1 MYYNIFIQFV
11 KIIYFS
17 YNVIGENMKTIIE
30 KNIHELEIQK
40 SRFICYMDIV
50 HNEEEVK
57 VILQDIKTKYPGATH
72 YCYAYII
79 DNVKRFQ
86 DNGEPSGTAGMPILH
101 VLESQDLQHVISIVI
116 RYFGGIK
123 LGAGGLVRAYT
134 NSVSECLQKTKI
146 TILEECQILHI
157 IFNYSNTKQ
166 VDYLLQNYEIIKK
179 EFNENAIYEIAIP
192 KKSIETVLNS
202 LLTSIDSYVIDS
214 HIIYRAKQN
223 QDIS

>member
-1 MYYNIFIQFV
+1 MYYNIFILFV
-11 KIIYFS
+11 KILYFS
-17 YNVIGENMKTIIE
+17 YNITGEKMKTICC
-30 KNIHELEIQK
+30 KTIHELEIQK
-40 SRFICYMDIV
+40 SRFICYIDIV
-50 HNEEEVK
+50 HNEEQVK
-57 VILQDIKTKYPGATH
+57 AILHTIQNQYPGATH

-86 DNGEPSGTAGMPILH
+86 DDGEPSGTAGMPILH
-101 VLESQDLQHVISIVI
+101 VLESQDLQHVIAIVI

-134 NSVSECLQKTKI
+134 NSVSECLQKAKI

-179 EFNENAIYEIAIP
+179 EFNENVIYEIAIP
-192 KKSIETVLNS
+192 KKSIETVSNS

-214 HIIYRAKQN
+214 HIIYKAK
-223 QDIS
+223 